1 MAFWRLNLLCSGAR
15 ENTRKNSKVQNCQVL
30 RPYNSYPPAPKL
42 TYNTSLESPNIFLY
56 EKFKKVDLKAFLSSF
71 MNTQSNLVSYHKTT
85 IVPVSLRLAVYHVRK
100 SLLHYQAFTFKW
112 VKMFLKML
120 EYEVCISLNAF

>member
-1 MAFWRLNLLCSGAR
+1 MAFPRLNLLFSDAR
-15 ENTRKNSKVQNCQVL
+15 ENTRENSKVQNCQVL

-85 IVPVSLRLAVYHVRK
+85 IVPVSLRLAVHK
-100 SLLHYQAFTFKW
+100 HYQNGVTLR
-112 VKMFLKML
+112 VNN
-120 EYEVCISLNAF
+120 ES